1 MYMLTL
7 SKRLLISR
15 SAGVILVMTKLPKIE
30 VIPGKTA
37 WTIIMNADLRASRA
51 DIKFFVCC
59 RRGLKENGKK
69 NRDVK
74 KKKKNKNKKPSK
86 RKR

>member
-1 MYMLTL
+1 
-7 SKRLLISR
+7 
-15 SAGVILVMTKLPKIE
+15 
-30 VIPGKTA
+30 
-37 WTIIMNADLRASRA
+37 MNADLRASRA
-51 DIKFFVCC
+51 DIRFFVRC
-59 RRGLKENGKK
+59 RRELKENGKK